1 MTIAPRVWFFDL
13 DGTLYTPVR
22 GLWPA
27 VGARIEAFLQQ
38 ALQLEPAQARALR
51 QRYIQQYGT
60 TLHGLRA
67 EHPDIDPRAYLDF
80 VGQVPVEDFLRPD
93 PRLQQLL
100 TELPGP
106 KWIFTNAD
114 APYAR
119 RVLRALGVADAFD
132 GIIDI
137 VALGLV
143 GKPWPEAYAQALR
156 LAQAPRERAVL
167 IDDLQANVEGAR
179 AAGWRAIWVNPQAT
193 TPRADEIPHIYA
205 LPQVLSQERA
215 P

>member
-1 MTIAPRVWFFDL
+1 MSLVPRVWFFDL

-38 ALQLEPAQARALR
+38 ALHLEPAQARALR
-51 QRYIQQYGT
+51 QRYIQQYGN

-67 EHPDIDPRAYLDF
+67 EHPHIDPRAYLDF

-100 TELPGP
+100 AALPGP

-119 RVLRALGVADAFD
+119 RVLRALGVEHAFD

-137 VALGLV
+137 LTLNLV
-143 GKPWPEAYAQALR
+143 GKPWPEAYDRALR

-167 IDDLQANVEGAR
+167 IDDLPANVEGAR
-179 AAGWRAIWVNPQAT
+179 AAGWRAIWVNPQASA
-193 TPRADEIPHIYA
+193 PRGDEIPHIYA
-205 LPQVLSQERA
+205 LPQVVLQEGA